1 MYTVAETEEFT
12 ESASKI
18 WSEDEKSEFINF
30 LSQHPFAGD
39 VIPKSS
45 GFRKIRW
52 TAKNKGKRSGVR
64 VIYYNVLENG
74 MIICFTIYAKNEL
87 ENISTSRLK
96 R

>member
-30 LSQHPFAGD
+30 LSQNPFAGD

-52 TAKNKGKRSGVR
+52 TAKNKGKRGGVR
-64 VIYYNVLENG
+64 VIYYK
-74 MIICFTIYAKNEL
+74 CFGKWYDYLFYNLCQK
-87 ENISTSRLK
+87 
-96 R
+96 